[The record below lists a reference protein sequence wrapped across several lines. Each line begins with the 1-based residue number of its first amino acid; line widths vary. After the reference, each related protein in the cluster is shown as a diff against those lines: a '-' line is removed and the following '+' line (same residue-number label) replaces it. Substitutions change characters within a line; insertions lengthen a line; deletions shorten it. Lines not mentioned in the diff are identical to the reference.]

1 MDSRKYGR
9 TFHFDFSPGTTSDDR
24 INRNWFEHMQ
34 KMLGWVH
41 TEKLDGE
48 NRCLNEYG
56 IFARSHAAPTRN
68 PWANHIKP
76 KYEMI
81 KNDLKEGNIELFG
94 EDIYAIHSIH
104 YPNIKEHFYL
114 FGVRIMDKW
123 VSWEEV
129 EWYASIFDF
138 PTVPVLS
145 RREVNWEP
153 IEQMVGL
160 NTVKESIQEKVL
172 ELASQPSTFGSHQVI
187 DRSEIGE
194 PCTMEGI
201 VTRNIEEFPVALQ
214 HENIFKYVR
223 KGHVKTDEHW
233 SRNWKRA
240 PLIWES
246 TREK

>member
-1 MDSRKYGR
+1 MSLSRKFGR
-9 TFHFDFSPGTTSDDR
+9 TYHFDFSPGTTSDDR
-24 INRNWFEHMQ
+24 INTDWYDHIKLMT
-34 KMLGWVH
+34 KTVD

-68 PWANHIKP
+68 PWADHLKP

-94 EDIYAIHSIH
+94 EDIYAIHSII

-114 FGVRIMDKW
+114 FGVRILDKW
-123 VSWEEV
+123 MSWEEV

-138 PTVPVLS
+138 PTVPVTS
-145 RREVNWEP
+145 IDDTQKVSKRE
-153 IEQMVGL
+153 IENRVIS
-160 NTVKESIQEKVL
+160 ESQK
-172 ELASQPSTFGSHQVI
+172 PSTFGSYQVI
-187 DRSEIGE
+187 GRGEMGE
-194 PCTMEGI
+194 PCTKEGV
-201 VTRNIEEFPVALQ
+201 VTRNYDGFPVELQ

-240 PLIWES
+240 PLVWEL
-246 TREK
+246 TKDK